1 MRNEP
6 CEVASVSISTINSK
20 LDVMNITSK
29 KYFETAD
36 ARFPSSGE
44 EEQREKRKEQ
54 TGKM

>member
-6 CEVASVSISTINSK
+6 CEAASVSISTINSK

-29 KYFETAD
+29 KYFETTD